1 MKKTKSIIFLLLTGF
16 VISPSVF
23 AADNSVISGIP
34 TGATAAQIIVY
45 FFNLGMAL
53 GGLFAVIMLI
63 MAGMEY
69 MSARGEPA
77 KIDEAKG
84 RIRNAFL
91 GVVILLGSYM
101 LLNTIN
107 PELSS
112 IKINDLSKEEKP
124 EITEQKP
131 VDMSG
136 VYLYK
141 SNGQLLFLQET
152 KPSLTNYGFQSQ
164 TTSIKIVNHKDYNYG
179 AILFSDGNLRGSCSY
194 VLNSINDLNSA
205 NGGENNPPIGNN
217 ILSSIQ
223 LFKTLNGAPT
233 IMIFNTVN
241 CDKRSEEY
249 GKVEESTSV
258 CTITGKNG
266 FEDIK
271 TACPNFK
278 GSIVSIKATT
288 DTGVLL
294 KSVNKDAA
302 GKCQFFVAGN
312 SQCINTVKES
322 YIYTRDSNS
331 TNLPGSFMLFPLYT
345 K

>member
-1 MKKTKSIIFLLLTGF
+1 MEKRKLTSLAILAGMLVLF
-16 VISPSVF
+16 PVF
-23 AADNSVISGIP
+23 AAETTSGLP
-34 TGATAAQIIVY
+34 TGATAAQLIVY
-45 FFNLGMAL
+45 FFDLGMGL
-53 GGLFAVIMLI
+53 GGLFAVIMFIL
-63 MAGMEY
+63 AGMEF
-69 MSARGEPA
+69 MSARGDPN
-77 KIDEAKG
+77 KIDEAKK
-84 RIRNAFL
+84 RIRNALL
-91 GVVILLGSYM
+91 GVVILLGSFI

-107 PELSS
+107 PELAS
-112 IKINDLSKEEKP
+112 IKINNLSQETPAETP
-124 EITEQKP
+124 EQQA
-131 VDMSG
+131 VDISG

-141 SNGQLLFLQET
+141 SDGQVLFIRDT
-152 KPSLTNYGFQSQ
+152 VPSLANFSFQSQ
-164 TTSIKIVNHKDYNYG
+164 TASIKIVNHKDYNYG
-179 AILFSDGNLRGSCSY
+179 AILFSDGDLRGSCSY
-194 VLNSINDLNSA
+194 VLSSISDLNSA
-205 NGGENNPPIGNN
+205 SGNENNPPIGGN
-217 ILSSIQ
+217 LSSVQI
-223 LFKTLNGAPT
+223 FKTLSGTPT

-258 CTITGKNG
+258 CTITGRSG

-278 GSIVSIKATT
+278 GSIVSIRATT

-294 KSVNKDAA
+294 KSANKDAT

-322 YIYTRDSNS
+322 YVYTRDSNS

>member
-1 MKKTKSIIFLLLTGF
+1 MEKRNLTILLILIGVVTF
-16 VISPSVF
+16 SPVF
-23 AADNSVISGIP
+23 AADTLIAGMP
-34 TGATAAQIIVY
+34 AGATAAEVIVY
-45 FFNLGMAL
+45 FFNLGIAL

-69 MSARGEPA
+69 VSARGEPA
-77 KIDEAKG
+77 KIDEAKK
-84 RIRNAFL
+84 RIRNSLL
-91 GVVILLGSYM
+91 GVVILLGSFIF
-101 LLNTIN
+101 LNIIN
-107 PELSS
+107 PDLAL
-112 IKINDLSKEEKP
+112 IKINDLSKEEQP
-124 EITEQKP
+124 EIPEQKT

-141 SNGQLLFLQET
+141 SNGQLLFIQET
-152 KPSLTNYGFQSQ
+152 KPSLAKYSFQSQ
-164 TTSIKIVNHKDYNYG
+164 TTSIKFVNPQDYKYG
-179 AILFSDGNLRGSCSY
+179 AILFSDGDLKGNCSY
-194 VLNSINDLNSA
+194 ALSNISDLSAA

-223 LFKTLNGAPT
+223 VFKALNGTPT

-258 CTITGKNG
+258 CTITGGSG

-294 KSVNKDAA
+294 KSANKDAV

-331 TNLPGSFMLFPLYT
+331 ANLPGSFMLFPLYT